1 MSTLHLQP
9 ITSCLRHAQRGVA
22 LLTALLVTAIIAII
36 AVNMASTQQL
46 DIRRTGNIFDVDQA
60 YLYTLGIESWAQNLL
75 AKDFLK
81 NPAVDNLSE
90 DWASALAPIKVE
102 GGKVAAEILD
112 MQGRFNLNNLVGQ
125 DDKPSDEDVRIF
137 QRLLIGLKL
146 EPELVQPLIDWI
158 DKNVELTIPNGAEDV
173 EYLKHAPPYRTAN
186 APLTSPSEL
195 LLIKGFTPEV
205 YARIA
210 PFIATLPTLPQPTKI
225 NVNTAPAQVL
235 ASLADN
241 MSLADGEALVKARK
255 TKAFATLEEFKLHP
269 ALAGREIKTDKLAVS
284 TSYFLVAASSQAG
297 RAQVQ
302 LYSLLYRDP
311 EDKVRV
317 IMRGQGAF

>member
-317 IMRGQGAF
+317 IMRGQGAY